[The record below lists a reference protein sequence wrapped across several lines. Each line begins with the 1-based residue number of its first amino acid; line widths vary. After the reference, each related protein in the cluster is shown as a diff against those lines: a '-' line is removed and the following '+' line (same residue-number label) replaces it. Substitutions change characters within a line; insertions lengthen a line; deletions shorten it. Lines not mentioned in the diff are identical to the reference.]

1 MATSSQRSFG
11 VQILTAEE
19 YRAKQKMNPEQGALL
34 RSLDSIRY
42 CKAEASQ
49 SGVQGVFRIPQK
61 SPQRTAWLCFAFYLN
76 ADTLTLIEND
86 GILRK
91 EVQKLQNRLTEPVAP
106 DQQLLLLLEQLME
119 HDILYLQH
127 IEEELDTMEGTLLHR
142 VPKGFYA
149 SLLRYRRKLSEFHS
163 YYEQMGDICDS
174 MQSDLCADTV
184 KNREGW
190 KSHAQRLDRLHRY
203 VNLLREYAIQLREL
217 YQSQQDARQN
227 KTIGILTVVTT
238 LFLPLTLLTGWYGMN
253 FTYMPELRCQYGY
266 PAVMLTAAAIVIFEI
281 FYFKKKGLL

>member
-91 EVQKLQNRLTEPVAP
+91 EVQKLQSRLTEPVAP

-266 PAVMLTAAAIVIFEI
+266 PAVMLTATAIVIFEI